1 MADGMA
7 DGMDKAAFPDET
19 ALLDL
24 CARKGAELKLREGR
38 LFMKP
43 GKTPFTG
50 EERRHLRR
58 RKYELM
64 RTLLRQDNARELAA
78 SWAHWQAGW
87 HKKPE
92 AAQSSVV
99 PLTPYQEIFALLTS
113 QGEDAVVSQV
123 GLFDLALP
131 CPDPD
136 GSLVQEV
143 LQTLMA
149 RHPMLR
155 MRVVRENEKENG
167 VPVHDVSKSGFG
179 LEICSTCPLP
189 VTIVCHED
197 EAQREAALAASRT
210 SLRTMTWD
218 LGQAPLWRAAIFPHG
233 KDCTST
239 LVLGLHHIIM
249 DGWSM
254 GLLAED
260 MARILESRACTKD
273 LPDPPAVTYAS
284 FAAWL
289 AREGL
294 PLIRRHQ
301 SGFWAGLVQSVPQR
315 HRLRSDYLRATMQET
330 AGHRL
335 CRARIAPEVAGELQ
349 RCAAT
354 RGCSLFAALH
364 TALRLLLYR
373 ACGQTHA
380 PILTVAA
387 NRQLPGLE
395 RVVGCLVN
403 VLPLVC
409 PFQPEATM
417 EDNLRQSQSCLVQAL
432 DHQALPF
439 QDIVAAAGVTRQK
452 ARHPLSQIFL
462 TLQNAFSCGEQR
474 TVTARLPEEPI
485 SAYDLAL
492 VLWDFGSEGLIAHLE
507 YDAGLY
513 SEEHAKALLDAYA
526 DCLASL
532 PQALG
537 ERAGTL
543 AFGEAQTSAPSAAS
557 PSAAARCETSTT
569 VPSAAAPQGTSPAE
583 KLAQMLIRA
592 GTGTVILRNADPG
605 AEPVTECVANLVK
618 NACALCGCPCL
629 PESQAAGHPGPH
641 LYVQTHWPEATLPA
655 DADVLLVNHL
665 PAAQQL
671 AQAKA
676 GRSGRILLLLQTEA
690 DALPLVARAED
701 LVSDRATHLAASTLL
716 FSTPVTERSG
726 LLVQEGSAR
735 GLASLGQGRVALP
748 LPGGSSPLV
757 WNRGHIIN
765 LDTAIEDWAHR
776 LGLEHPDCALGFLVP
791 AHSALLSSVVHEE
804 GELVA
809 WVGRGFGDTDLLNNL
824 PEHLRPRHI
833 MHVDH
838 VPRRNDGTV
847 CRKSLLDIPFYSPD
861 FVQRALADARLEPA
875 QRRPGATLH
884 VPARDRQSTS
894 SCMTSSCTTNS
905 FAMTSFT
912 MPEAVADRESPLF
925 ARDTS
930 CLVLLSDDLELD
942 ARCLDL
948 LAGAPC
954 RFLLKGETAGTLCAR
969 LASARVAPWTAT
981 PASAG
986 SGPAGC
992 RPGCAVRILCPC
1004 KAFVP
1009 HTEGLCDDLCEN
1021 MPCLNLLVLDKED
1034 KGDNGPRLPDLARR
1048 FAALCQAAREHNSHA
1063 PHTCLVFAL
1072 GLQTQACRA
1081 GTDECDCRDGCADR
1095 TGPHTGAPCP
1105 LTLLRK
1111 ALVCGQDMGLINL
1124 EPEDLGWHSLLLG
1137 TPRPQHELV
1146 ARGAILPHRL
1156 PHPLRNAF
1164 CETGPLRMEACPS
1177 CAREENGQA
1186 AGEREACEDLAQTM
1200 AHIWNSVL
1208 QIENADPNAN
1218 FFDLGG
1224 TSVMAPLLQERIA
1237 RAFQVDIG
1245 VAGVFLYPS
1254 LQELI
1259 MVVRSQLKSRQ
1270 GQGSSTQAEDH
1281 VEARQQ
1287 AARAARN
1294 NRKHARRTYE
1304 APMA

>member
-1 MADGMA
+1 MA

-167 VPVHDVSKSGFG
+167 VLVHDVSKSGFG

-335 CRARIAPEVAGELQ
+335 CRARIVPEVAGELQ

-513 SEEHAKALLDAYA
+513 SEEHAQALLDAYA
-526 DCLASL
+526 DCLALL
-532 PQALG
+532 PLALG

-543 AFGEAQTSAPSAAS
+543 ALGEAQASAPSETVPGETAS
-557 PSAAARCETSTT
+557 SETS
-569 VPSAAAPQGTSPAE
+569 PQGTAPAE
-583 KLAQMLIRA
+583 RLAQMLTCA
-592 GTGTVILRNADPG
+592 GTRTVTVILRDTAPAAAPV
-605 AEPVTECVANLVK
+605 AESVIRLVK
-618 NACALCGCPCL
+618 EACALCGCPCL
-629 PESQAAGHPGPH
+629 PESQAAGVPGPH
-641 LYVQTHWPEATLPA
+641 LHVQTHWPEETLPE

-665 PAAQQL
+665 PSAQQL
-671 AQAKA
+671 ARARAQAR
-676 GRSGRILLLLQTEA
+676 RSGRLLLLLQTRP
-690 DALPLVARAED
+690 DALPLVARAQD

-716 FSTPVTERSG
+716 FSSPVTERSG
-726 LLVQEGSAR
+726 LLVQDGPAR
-735 GLASLGQGRVALP
+735 GLASLGQGLVALP

-765 LDTAIEDWAHR
+765 LDKAVEDWAHT

-791 AHSALLSSVVHEE
+791 AHSSLLSSVVHEE

-809 WVGRGFGDTDLLNNL
+809 WVGRGFGDTDRLNEL
-824 PEHLRPRHI
+824 PDHLRPRHI

-875 QRRPGATLH
+875 QRRPGDTLH
-884 VPARDRQSTS
+884 VPAGDGQSTS
-894 SCMTSSCTTNS
+894 ACTTKSCTAHS
-905 FAMTSFT
+905 LAMTSFA
-912 MPEAVADRESPLF
+912 MPEAVADRESPLL

-930 CLVLLSDDLELD
+930 CLVLLSDDPGLD
-942 ARCLDL
+942 ACCLDL

-954 RFLLKGETAGTLCAR
+954 RFLLKGQTADILCAR
-969 LASARVAPWTAT
+969 LGSAQVVPWTAAH
-981 PASAG
+981 ASGPAG
-986 SGPAGC
+986 SGPAASG
-992 RPGCAVRILCPC
+992 PAGCAVRILCPHR
-1004 KAFVP
+1004 AFEP
-1009 HTEGLCDDLCEN
+1009 HTQGSCDGLCKG
-1021 MPCLNLLVLDKED
+1021 MPCLNLLVLNKED
-1034 KGDNGPRLPDLARR
+1034 RSLSLPDLARR
-1048 FAALCQAAREHNSHA
+1048 FAALCEAAREHNRHA

-1081 GTDECDCRDGCADR
+1081 CTNEGTKAGTDR
-1095 TGPHTGAPCP
+1095 TGPHAGAPCP
-1105 LTLLRK
+1105 LILLRK
-1111 ALVCGQDMGLINL
+1111 ALACGQDMGLINL

-1146 ARGAILPHRL
+1146 ARGAILPHCL

-1164 CETGPLRMEACPS
+1164 CETGPLRMELCPS
-1177 CAREENGQA
+1177 CTGEENGQA
-1186 AGEREACEDLAQTM
+1186 AGDRGACEDLAQTM
-1200 AHIWNSVL
+1200 AQTMAEIWNSVL
-1208 QIENADPNAN
+1208 QIENADPSAN

-1237 RAFQVDIG
+1237 SAFQVDIG

-1259 MVVRSQLKSRQ
+1259 MVVRSQLESRQ
-1270 GQGSSTQAEDH
+1270 GQGSSARAEDH

-1294 NRKHARRTYE
+1294 NRKHARRSYE

>member
-1 MADGMA
+1 MADDME
-7 DGMDKAAFPDET
+7 DGMDKAAYPDDT

-24 CARKGAELKLREGR
+24 CARKGAQLRLHEGR

-43 GKTPFTG
+43 GQTPFTG
-50 EERRHLRR
+50 EERQQLRR
-58 RKYELM
+58 RKYSLM
-64 RTLLRQDNARELAA
+64 RTLRRQHNARELAD
-78 SWAHWQAGW
+78 SWSAWQVEW
-87 HKKPE
+87 HKRPE
-92 AAQSSVV
+92 AARTGVV

-113 QGEDAVVSQV
+113 QGEDKVVNQV

-131 CPDPD
+131 FPDPD
-136 GSLVQEV
+136 GSLVQDL

-155 MRVVRENEKENG
+155 MRVVRMSDTDKEA
-167 VPVHDVSKSGFG
+167 VHSATTGLG
-179 LEICSTCPLP
+179 LEVCSTCPLP

-197 EAQREAALAASRT
+197 EAQREAALDACRRT
-210 SLRTMTWD
+210 LRTMSRD

-233 KDCTST
+233 QARTST

-260 MARILESRACTKD
+260 MARILESRAGTRP
-273 LPDPPAVTYAS
+273 LPDPPAVTYAA

-294 PLIRRHQ
+294 PRIRRHQ
-301 SGFWAGLVQSVPQR
+301 SGFWAGLVQAVPQR
-315 HRLRSDYLRATMQET
+315 HRLRSDYLRATMQG
-330 AGHRL
+330 ARGHRL
-335 CRARIAPEVAGELQ
+335 CRARIAPDVTGRLQ

-409 PFQPEATM
+409 PFEPEATV
-417 EDNLRQSQSCLVQAL
+417 EDNLRQSQGCLVQAL
-432 DHQALPF
+432 DHQVLPF

-462 TLQNAFSCGEQR
+462 TLQNAFSCGEHG
-474 TVTARLPEEPI
+474 TVAARLPEEPI

-492 VLWDFGSEGLIAHLE
+492 VLWDFGSEGLVAHLE

-513 SEEHAKALLDAYA
+513 SEEHAQALLEAYA
-526 DCLASL
+526 DCLALL

-543 AFGEAQTSAPSAAS
+543 ALGKAQTSARSES
-557 PSAAARCETSTT
+557 SRSETIPCDT
-569 VPSAAAPQGTSPAE
+569 APRGTAPAE
-583 KLAQMLIRA
+583 TLAQILHPA
-592 GTGTVILRNADPG
+592 ETGTMTVILRDAAPG
-605 AEPVTECVANLVK
+605 AVQVAGSVAELVK
-618 NACALCGCPCL
+618 DACALYGWPCL
-629 PESQAAGHPGPH
+629 PESQAAGRPGPY
-641 LYVQTHWPEATLPA
+641 LYVQTHWPEATLPG

-665 PAAQQL
+665 PSAQQL
-671 AQAKA
+671 ARARA
-676 GRSGRILLLLQTEA
+676 ERSGRILLLLQTEA
-690 DALPLVARAED
+690 GGLPLVARAQD
-701 LVSDRATHLAASTLL
+701 LVSDRATHLAASTHLL
-716 FSTPVTERSG
+716 PAPVTERPG
-726 LLVQEGSAR
+726 LLVQEGPAR
-735 GLASLGQGRVALP
+735 GLASLGQGQVALP

-757 WNRGHIIN
+757 WHKGHCIN
-765 LDTAIEDWAHR
+765 LDQAMADWTHTP
-776 LGLEHPDCALGFLVP
+776 GLNHPDCALGFLVP
-791 AHSALLSSVVHEE
+791 AHSSLLSSVVHEE

-809 WVGRGFGDTDLLNNL
+809 WVGRGFANTDLLNDL
-824 PEHLRPRHI
+824 PDHLRPRHI

-838 VPRRNDGTV
+838 VPRRHDGTV

-875 QRRPGATLH
+875 GKRPGDTLH
-884 VPARDRQSTS
+884 VPARYRTS
-894 SCMTSSCTTNS
+894 ACTTAPCATTA
-905 FAMTSFT
+905 FRMTSFT

-930 CLVLLSDDLELD
+930 CLVLLSDDPEQD
-942 ARCLDL
+942 ARCLSL

-954 RFLLKGETAGTLCAR
+954 QFLLKGKTADTLCAR
-969 LASARVAPWTAT
+969 LASAQVAPWTAK
-981 PASAG
+981 PPSSPAG
-986 SGPAGC
+986 SRSA
-992 RPGCAVRILCPC
+992 GCAVRILCPR

-1009 HTEGLCDDLCEN
+1009 HSEGLCDGV
-1021 MPCLNLLVLDKED
+1021 PCLNLLVLDTSD
-1034 KGDNGPRLPDLARR
+1034 KGDRGDRDRSPHLPDLARR
-1048 FAALCQAAREHNSHA
+1048 FAALCQAAREHNSRS
-1063 PHTCLVFAL
+1063 PHTCLVYAL
-1072 GLQTQACRA
+1072 GLQTQACPDE
-1081 GTDECDCRDGCADR
+1081 GTGACEGTCADR
-1095 TGPHTGAPCP
+1095 TGPQPEAPCP
-1105 LTLLRK
+1105 LVLLRK
-1111 ALVCGQDMGLINL
+1111 ALACGQDMGLIGL
-1124 EPEDLGWHSLLLG
+1124 EPEDLGWHSLLLR

-1146 ARGAILPHRL
+1146 ARGAILPHCL

-1164 CETGPLRMEACPS
+1164 CETGPLRMELCPS
-1177 CAREENGQA
+1177 CAGDRDGQA
-1186 AGEREACEDLAQTM
+1186 AQDKGAHADLAQIM
-1200 AHIWNSVL
+1200 AQIWNSVL
-1208 QIENADPNAN
+1208 QIENADPSAN

-1237 RAFQVDIG
+1237 SAFQVDIG

-1254 LQELI
+1254 LQELV
-1259 MVVRSQLKSRQ
+1259 MVVRSQLESRQ
-1270 GQGSSTQAEDH
+1270 GQGGTDQAEDH
-1281 VEARQQ
+1281 VQARQQ

-1294 NRKHARRTYE
+1294 NRKQARRSHHHE
-1304 APMA
+1304 ASLA